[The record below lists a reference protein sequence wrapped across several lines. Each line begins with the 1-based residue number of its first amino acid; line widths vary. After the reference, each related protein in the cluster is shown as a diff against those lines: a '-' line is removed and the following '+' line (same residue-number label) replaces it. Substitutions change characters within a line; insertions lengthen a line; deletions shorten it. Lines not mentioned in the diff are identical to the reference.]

1 MSDAVV
7 VSPMNKDRLMD
18 IANRLRGAVYSR
30 ARAKHT
36 PYLIARKEVVLPLVN
51 ELDSIVSSLPVDG
64 TKSCSECPLWMREE
78 DMRVA
83 RETVE
88 RLRRGSKEVTNDEA
102 ENLYNII
109 LENYTKKS

>member
-7 VSPMNKDRLMD
+7 VSPSAKTQLVD
-18 IANRLRGAVYSR
+18 AVARLRGAVYSG

-51 ELDSIVSSLPVDG
+51 ELETIVSSLPEVG
-64 TKSCSECPLWMREE
+64 TKSCSECPLWKRDE
-78 DMRVA
+78 DIRVA
-83 RETVE
+83 KETVD
-88 RLRRGSKEVTNDEA
+88 RLMRGSKEVTPDEA

-109 LENYTKKS
+109 LENYTK